1 MVVIGPPGECGSN
14 RSARGGRGGNR
25 SASGGGK
32 KNDS

>member
-1 MVVIGPPGECGSN
+1 MVVIEPPGDRGSN

-32 KNDS
+32 KSDS